1 MKKKLK
7 IISMAKYLPQK
18 IESSEIEEKYGIPK
32 GWSEKYS
39 GVKTKHWVTYETNA
53 FMGAECLKLA
63 LKKAALK
70 LEDLDLIIS
79 ASGTYDHPIPHQ
91 APLIK
96 KQLKSYGTDVPAI
109 SIDSTCLSFVTA
121 LDISSYLLD
130 GIRYNRIAVIS
141 SEIASKTLN
150 PKDFETFTL
159 FGDGASCAIVE
170 YCPNENS
177 EIIAAHMITKE
188 EGAEETIVKGGGIKY
203 HPKDYPFTPEM
214 YSFQMKGINLLRL
227 AKKYIRPFIDTLM
240 NKSNISITDID
251 YFVPH
256 QGSKM
261 GLFLF
266 KKLYPEFKNKI
277 ADNLSTHGN
286 CIAAS
291 IPMALHDAIALGNIK
306 RGDII
311 VLAGTSAGFS
321 IGGLI
326 LKY

>member
-1 MKKKLK
+1 
-7 IISMAKYLPQK
+7 MAKYLPQK

-39 GVKTKHWVTYETNA
+39 GVKSKHWVTHETNA
-53 FMGAECLKLA
+53 FMGAECLKSA
-63 LKKAALK
+63 LKKARLK
-70 LEDLDLIIS
+70 LKDLDLIIS
-79 ASGTYDHPIPHQ
+79 ASGTYDYPIPHQ

-96 KQLKSYGTDVPAI
+96 KQLNNFGTDVPAI

-121 LDISSYLLD
+121 LDIASYLLD
-130 GIRYNRIAVIS
+130 GRRYKRIAIVS
-141 SEIASKTLN
+141 SEISSKNLN
-150 PKDFETFTL
+150 PKDYETFTL

-170 YCPNENS
+170 YCPNEDS
-177 EIIAAHMITKE
+177 EILSAYMITKE

-203 HPKDYPFTPEM
+203 HQKDNPFTPEM

-227 AKKYIRPFIDTLM
+227 AKKFIRPFIDVLI
-240 NKSNISITDID
+240 NKSNISINDID
-251 YFVPH
+251 YFIPH

-266 KKLYPEFKNKI
+266 EKIYPEFKNKVGN
-277 ADNLSTHGN
+277 NLSTQGN

-291 IPMALHDAIALGNIK
+291 IPMALYDAIELGKIK
-306 RGDII
+306 RGDIV